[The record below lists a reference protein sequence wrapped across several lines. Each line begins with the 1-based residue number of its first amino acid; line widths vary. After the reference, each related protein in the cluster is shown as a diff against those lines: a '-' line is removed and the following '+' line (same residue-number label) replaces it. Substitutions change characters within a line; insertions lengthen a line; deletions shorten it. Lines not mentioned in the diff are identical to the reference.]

1 MDPLEIMLDLEN
13 AKPYYQAIFSAD
25 SHEVT
30 GYQVLGYIETADGCK
45 SLSNFFQ
52 DDNVPEDFKI
62 EMDRHL
68 HKQALEQF
76 IGANL
81 KTSIYLI
88 VHQDYLMSSGENDFI
103 QEILS
108 YEEKGLNLSQ
118 VVIEI
123 VEQDNIDEMSS
134 LVNSIK
140 YVKTFGVKVAI
151 NDALKGANNLD
162 RISTLE
168 PDIIKINLASLQSQ
182 SFMDNYQ
189 NVIYSLSLLA
199 RKVGA
204 ELLFDGI
211 DSSYQFHYAWRKNGR
226 YYQGNFFS
234 GATEHFVGNTVWK
247 ERFRQDI
254 GQFIAIER
262 SHLTS
267 RYQLTTTLNSQ
278 FHDLLIQTKKI
289 KDLDD
294 RIEIMAKELQAICF
308 RMYATD
314 GEGFQKTANIEYKE
328 SSWNIEKSVKGK
340 NWSWRPYFIENVI
353 RMNEEKHGILS
364 DLYSDIETGEM
375 IRTFSYPMAHDL
387 YLFMDISQMYMDDN
401 PYLLW

>member
-1 MDPLEIMLDLEN
+1 MDPLEIMLDLEK

-30 GYQVLGYIETADGCK
+30 GYQVLGYIETETGNK
-45 SLSNFFQ
+45 SLSEFFQ

-76 IGANL
+76 IEADL

-88 VHQDYLMSSGENDFI
+88 VHQDYLMSSEEDDFI

-108 YEEKGLNLSQ
+108 YEERGLDLSQ

-123 VEQDNIDEMSS
+123 VEQDDIKKVSV
-134 LVNSIK
+134 LANSVK
-140 YVKTFGVKVAI
+140 YLKTFGVKFAI

-182 SFMDNYQ
+182 SFIDNYQ
-189 NVIYSLSLLA
+189 NIIYSLSLLA

-211 DSSYQFHYAWRKNGR
+211 HSSYQFHYAWRRNGR
-226 YYQGNFFS
+226 YYQGEFFS
-234 GATEHFVGNTVWK
+234 GAKSHFVENTVWK
-247 ERFRQDI
+247 DKFKQDI

-262 SHLTS
+262 SNLTAK
-267 RYQLTTTLNSQ
+267 YQLTAQLNQQ
-278 FHDLLIQTKKI
+278 FHDVLIQTK
-289 KDLDD
+289 
-294 RIEIMAKELQAICF
+294 RVKELDSRLELIAEEFQAICF
-308 RMYATD
+308 RMYVTD
-314 GEGFQKTANIEYKE
+314 GEGFQKTVNIEYKE
-328 SSWNIEKSVKGK
+328 SNWVADQSVKSK

-353 RMNEEKHGILS
+353 RMNEEKVGILS

-375 IRTFSYPMAHDL
+375 IRTFSYPMAADL